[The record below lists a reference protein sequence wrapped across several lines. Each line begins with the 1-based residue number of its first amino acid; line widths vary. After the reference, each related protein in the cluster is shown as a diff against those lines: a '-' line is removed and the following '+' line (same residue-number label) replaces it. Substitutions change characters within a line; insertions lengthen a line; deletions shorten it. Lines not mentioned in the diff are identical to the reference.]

1 LALPTKQNPLAQYGE
16 RELMLQ
22 AQSACNIST
31 WNEDCTSRD
40 APVSQ
45 TEGEKSS
52 VAALLAL
59 CLIIRA

>member
-1 LALPTKQNPLAQYGE
+1 
-16 RELMLQ
+16 MLQ